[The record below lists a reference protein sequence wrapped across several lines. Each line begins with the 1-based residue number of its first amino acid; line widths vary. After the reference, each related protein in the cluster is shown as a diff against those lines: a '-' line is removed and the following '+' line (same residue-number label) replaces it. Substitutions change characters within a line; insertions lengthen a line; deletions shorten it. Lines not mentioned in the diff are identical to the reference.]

1 MSRLGQVA
9 LGRLARVVEQALE
22 AQGLRGRHV
31 LGLGKVELF
40 MAKSMGKS
48 TKNEGFDGEIH
59 GKKHVV
65 NRC

>member
-31 LGLGKVELF
+31 LGLDLWAVHGK
-40 MAKSMGKS
+40 
-48 TKNEGFDGEIH
+48 IH
-59 GKKHVV
+59 GKIHEK
-65 NRC
+65 